1 MSSPSSLVWLITG
14 TSSGLGKRLVLS
26 ALARGDSVIATART
40 LSKLEGLFPLTDR
53 VQTFELDVTSG
64 YKAIKSVV
72 DQAVAVWGRID
83 VCVNN
88 AGIGVKAI
96 FEEGGSEKFR
106 EQFETNVFG
115 VIDVTTAVL
124 PAMRAQRSGT
134 IVQIGSR
141 SSWVPERVP
150 TAYAHELQLNIPHPK
165 QLFAVDADAF
175 PEAFSET
182 LATEVAPLGIRVLI
196 VEPAALVTE
205 QILSQPLYFENLI
218 SDYKDTRDRA
228 KGFFEGGWCTGD
240 ADLAVEIVVDVVRG
254 DGKAKGREWP
264 TYLVFGPGGDV
275 AVRSKCEKMVKVLD
289 EWKDVTGV
297 LS

>member
-1 MSSPSSLVWLITG
+1 M
-14 TSSGLGKRLVLS
+14 
-26 ALARGDSVIATART
+26 
-40 LSKLEGLFPLTDR
+40 
-53 VQTFELDVTSG
+53 
-64 YKAIKSVV
+64 
-72 DQAVAVWGRID
+72 
-83 VCVNN
+83 
-88 AGIGVKAI
+88 
-96 FEEGGSEKFR
+96 
-106 EQFETNVFG
+106 
-115 VIDVTTAVL
+115 
-124 PAMRAQRSGT
+124 
-134 IVQIGSR
+134 
-141 SSWVPERVP
+141 
-150 TAYAHELQLNIPHPK
+150 
-165 QLFAVDADAF
+165 DADAL

-218 SDYKDTRDRA
+218 SDYNDTRDHA

-254 DGKAKGREWP
+254 EGKAKGREWP

>member
-1 MSSPSSLVWLITG
+1 MSSPSLVWLITG

-40 LSKLEGLFPLTDR
+40 LSNLEGLFPLTDR
-53 VQTFELDVTSG
+53 IRTFELDVTSG

-88 AGIGVKAI
+88 AGIGVKSI

-150 TAYAHELQLNIPHPK
+150 MTAQYSSSKA
-165 QLFAVDADAF
+165 AVR
-175 PEAFSET
+175 AFSET
-182 LATEVAPLGIRVLI
+182 LSTEVAPLGIRVLI

-218 SDYKDTRDRA
+218 SDYNDTRDRA
-228 KGFFEGGWCTGD
+228 KEFFEGGWCTGD

-289 EWKDVTGV
+289 GWKDVTGV

>member
-1 MSSPSSLVWLITG
+1 MPSSSLVWFITG
-14 TSSGLGKRLVLS
+14 TSSGLGKRFVLS
-26 ALARGDSVIATART
+26 ALARGDRVIATARA
-40 LSKLEGLFPLTDR
+40 LSKLDGLFPSTNRLRTL
-53 VQTFELDVTSG
+53 ELDVTSS
-64 YKAIKSVV
+64 YQAIKSVV
-72 DQAVAVWGRID
+72 DQAVAIWGRID

-88 AGIGVKAI
+88 AGIGVKSI
-96 FEEGGSEKFR
+96 FEEGGSDIFR
-106 EQFETNVFG
+106 QQFETNVFG

-124 PAMRAQRSGT
+124 PAMRTQRSGT

-150 TAYAHELQLNIPHPK
+150 VSPYSASKA
-165 QLFAVDADAF
+165 AVRV
-175 PEAFSET
+175 FSET

-205 QILSQPLYFENLI
+205 HILSQPLYIDNLI
-218 SDYKDTRDRA
+218 SDYDHTRHHA
-228 KGFFEGGWCTGD
+228 IGFFEGGWCTGD
-240 ADLAVEIVVDVVRG
+240 ADLAVDVVVDVVRG

-264 TYLVFGPGGDV
+264 TYLVLGPGGDV
-275 AVRSKCEKMVKVLD
+275 AIRSKCEKMVKVLD

>member
-1 MSSPSSLVWLITG
+1 MPSPSSLVWFITG

-26 ALARGDSVIATART
+26 ALGRGDRVIATART
-40 LSKLEGLFPLTDR
+40 LSKLEGLFPSTDR
-53 VQTFELDVTSG
+53 IQTLELDVTSG

-72 DQAVAVWGRID
+72 DKAVAVWGRID

-96 FEEGGSEKFR
+96 FEEGGSEMFR

-115 VIDVTTAVL
+115 VINVTTAVL
-124 PAMRAQRSGT
+124 PVMRAQRSGT

-150 TAYAHELQLNIPHPK
+150 MTAQYSSSKA
-165 QLFAVDADAF
+165 AVR
-175 PEAFSET
+175 AFSET

-205 QILSQPLYFENLI
+205 QILSQPLYLDNLI
-218 SDYKDTRDRA
+218 PDYNNTRNHA
-228 KGFFEGGWCTGD
+228 KGLFEGGWCTGD

-254 DGKAKGREWP
+254 DGQAKGKEWP